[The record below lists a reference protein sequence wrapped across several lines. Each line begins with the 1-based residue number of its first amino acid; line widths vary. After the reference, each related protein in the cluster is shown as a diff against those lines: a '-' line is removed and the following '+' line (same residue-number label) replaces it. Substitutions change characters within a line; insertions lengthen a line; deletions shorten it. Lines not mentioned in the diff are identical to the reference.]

1 MAKVYRPTPAAL
13 AAYSHRNRENV
24 ISGNIYSNNRQAAQR
39 RTELAAEVVH
49 AKRMEKL
56 VATRMTDDGA
66 LRALR

>member
-24 ISGNIYSNNRQAAQR
+24 ISGSIYFQQYDRQAAQR

-56 VATRMTDDGA
+56 VATRMTDKDD
-66 LRALR
+66 R